1 MPFTIEQR
9 SKIVKFYLETKSLV
23 QTQREYRK
31 HFGVKEAPSVT
42 SIKKIVQK
50 FEVHGTCHNRN
61 KGNSGR
67 RVSARTELNIDT
79 VRESTVRS
87 PKKSIRRR
95 SSELG
100 LTKSTVQRIL
110 KQDLNL
116 YPYKLEIKQTLT
128 DRDKEQRFQMC
139 TWFNEMME
147 NDEHWVGKI
156 WFSDEAHFHLDG
168 SVNRRNCRIWGTEPP
183 NVVTTKSLHSR
194 KCTAWCALSS
204 DGIIGPYWFEDNAE
218 NAVTVKQENY
228 RHVIKKFT
236 ACLRGRRF
244 DLKKLWFQQ
253 DGATPHTAV
262 ETRKLL
268 SEKFEDRLISLKAS
282 HIWAPHSPDLSPLD
296 FFLWGYAKD
305 NVYKN
310 KPTSISELK
319 QEITTFMRAI
329 SADTCKAV
337 IQNFAVRVRE
347 CLLHH
352 GDHIEHVI

>member
-1 MPFTIEQR
+1 M
-9 SKIVKFYLETKSLV
+9 
-23 QTQREYRK
+23 
-31 HFGVKEAPSVT
+31 
-42 SIKKIVQK
+42 
-50 FEVHGTCHNRN
+50 
-61 KGNSGR
+61 
-67 RVSARTELNIDT
+67 T
-79 VRESTVRS
+79 V
-87 PKKSIRRR
+87 
-95 SSELG
+95 
-100 LTKSTVQRIL
+100 
-110 KQDLNL
+110 N
-116 YPYKLEIKQTLT
+116 
-128 DRDKEQRFQMC
+128 
-139 TWFNEMME
+139 
-147 NDEHWVGKI
+147 
-156 WFSDEAHFHLDG
+156 
-168 SVNRRNCRIWGTEPP
+168 
-183 NVVTTKSLHSR
+183 
-194 KCTAWCALSS
+194 
-204 DGIIGPYWFEDNAE
+204 
-218 NAVTVKQENY
+218 QENY
-228 RHVIKKFT
+228 CHVIKKFT

-319 QEITTFMRAI
+319 QEITMFMRAI

-352 GDHIEHVI
+352 GNHIEHVI

>member
-128 DRDKEQRFQMC
+128 DRDKEQRF
-139 TWFNEMME
+139 
-147 NDEHWVGKI
+147 
-156 WFSDEAHFHLDG
+156 
-168 SVNRRNCRIWGTEPP
+168 
-183 NVVTTKSLHSR
+183 
-194 KCTAWCALSS
+194 
-204 DGIIGPYWFEDNAE
+204 
-218 NAVTVKQENY
+218 
-228 RHVIKKFT
+228 
-236 ACLRGRRF
+236 
-244 DLKKLWFQQ
+244 
-253 DGATPHTAV
+253 
-262 ETRKLL
+262 
-268 SEKFEDRLISLKAS
+268 
-282 HIWAPHSPDLSPLD
+282 SPLD

-347 CLLHH
+347 CLLRH

>member
-67 RVSARTELNIDT
+67 RVSA
-79 VRESTVRS
+79 
-87 PKKSIRRR
+87 
-95 SSELG
+95 
-100 LTKSTVQRIL
+100 
-110 KQDLNL
+110 
-116 YPYKLEIKQTLT
+116 
-128 DRDKEQRFQMC
+128 
-139 TWFNEMME
+139 E
-147 NDEHWVGKI
+147 N
-156 WFSDEAHFHLDG
+156 A
-168 SVNRRNCRIWGTEPP
+168 
-183 NVVTTKSLHSR
+183 
-194 KCTAWCALSS
+194 
-204 DGIIGPYWFEDNAE
+204 EDNAE
-218 NAVTVKQENY
+218 NAVTVNQENY

-347 CLLHH
+347 CLLRH